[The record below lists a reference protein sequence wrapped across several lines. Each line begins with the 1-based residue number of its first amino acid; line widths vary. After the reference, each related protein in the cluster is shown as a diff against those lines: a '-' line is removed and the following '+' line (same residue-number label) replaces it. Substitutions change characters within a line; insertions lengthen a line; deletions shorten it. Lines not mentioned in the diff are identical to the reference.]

1 MPFSQ
6 PFWGN
11 MVATAGAGLEPIP
24 YKSLTAQKLA
34 DAISYSLTPHA
45 TAVAQYIAEQI
56 NQESGVRAA
65 VDSFHAHLPQTR
77 MQCDLI
83 PGEAAV
89 WKLKKGKRILKLSNT
104 AALVLKRQR
113 RFQEKHLKR

>member
-1 MPFSQ
+1 
-6 PFWGN
+6 
-11 MVATAGAGLEPIP
+11 MVATAGAGLDPIP

-34 DAISYSLTPHA
+34 NAISYSFTPRA
-45 TAVAQYIAEQI
+45 IAEAQSI
-56 NQESGVRAA
+56 AEKIKQEPGVRAA
-65 VDSFHAHLPQTR
+65 VDSFHAHLPQTQI
-77 MQCDLI
+77 QCDMI

-104 AALVLKRQR
+104 AALVLKRQG